1 MPPSPEKLQNQPPA
15 KDHAEA
21 ISAPQNPNG
30 IRLGALVISPTWEVG
45 VEALILDFT
54 PGEVILLLD
63 DPVSAKTHVSVQVN
77 TCSFHGEILLCDP
90 DGARW
95 RAHISFD
102 DTDASGL
109 RRTPRFPVRI
119 PARIFTPSD
128 DLPVEGLILDVSGEG
143 LGIELAQRLPPKTN
157 IAVQSD
163 ENTALGEVRHC
174 RELASGLFRAGVVL
188 RHIIRKDR
196 ELQKAE
202 SGWMNKLGARFGRK
216 RPDRSKS

>member
-15 KDHAEA
+15 SEVAEA
-21 ISAPQNPNG
+21 FPKPQHPHG

-45 VEALILDFT
+45 VEALILEFT

-63 DPVSAKTHVSVQVN
+63 DPVTAKTHVSVQVN
-77 TCSFHGEILLCDP
+77 TCSFYGEILFCEP
-90 DGARW
+90 EGSRW
-95 RAHISFD
+95 KAHISFD

-119 PARIFTPSD
+119 PARIFTSTNE
-128 DLPVEGLILDVSGEG
+128 LPVEGLILDVSGEG
-143 LGIELAQRLPPKTN
+143 LGIELAERLPPKTN

-163 ENTALGEVRHC
+163 ENIALGEVRHC
-174 RELASGLFRAGVVL
+174 RELPSGLFRAGVEL
-188 RHIIRKDR
+188 RHIIGKDR